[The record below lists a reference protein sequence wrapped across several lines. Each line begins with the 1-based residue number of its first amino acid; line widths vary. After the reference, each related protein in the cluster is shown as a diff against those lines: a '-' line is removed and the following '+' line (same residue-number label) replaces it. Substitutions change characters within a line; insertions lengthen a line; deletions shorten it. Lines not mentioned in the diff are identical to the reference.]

1 VKGSI
6 LAIAFGIWF
15 ILAPRSVI
23 WFYGSLLGGRMERA
37 TPFGVRVAGGICL
50 LLIVVLVTLIE
61 LKIIR

>member
-1 VKGSI
+1 MKSSM
-6 LAIAFGIWF
+6 LAVAFGLWF

-37 TPFGVRVAGGICL
+37 TPFGVQVAGGILL

-61 LKIIR
+61 LKII